1 MKYEDFNPLVRGRAD
16 RLYELDAQYRLEH
29 SLDEDRGVD
38 KSQFMS
44 FVFDIERAKVS
55 HAISGVR

>member
-29 SLDEDRGVD
+29 TLEDRGVV
-38 KSQFMS
+38 KSHFMS

-55 HAISGVR
+55 HAISGVN